1 MHSSNE
7 SSRLLGTPPPSLGP
21 AVVVNNPV
29 TTRRARP
36 PLLSVPSSQS
46 VRSAR
51 SAKSVEPMIAHYRLC
66 DVDLLNLEAIAES
79 HSKNFNRWAYVSYYL
94 PVLRWLPQYN
104 VRNSLL
110 GDVLAGSTMASF
122 QMPLVMSLATSLAKL
137 PPLVGLY
144 SVVGAALAYAV
155 FGGVPV
161 LVVGPLPSTAVL
173 YGQVIEDIM
182 HLAKEMELTNLEV
195 SATISVGTSAILLA
209 CGLLKGGFL
218 DNIFLRALLK
228 GFIGAMGV
236 VMIINQF
243 DIQLGLQDIAK
254 EQPHHTIVEKIVFAF
269 SNIHQAHRLTV
280 CITAAT
286 LFIVLLVTKFKNTL
300 VNKYGVKLAVYIP
313 ELLGM
318 VVVATI
324 LSYTFDWESKGVA
337 IVGDLTK
344 AKAPKAALASE
355 SIIINPFK
363 ISRFPLFKKVFQ
375 TSFLC
380 LILGFFDSTTA
391 TKALGARYNYNVSSN
406 RELVALGMCNFAIT
420 MFGGLP
426 SFGALGRSKVNIL
439 AGALT
444 PMAIVVMAIVV
455 IFAIRYL
462 LPSLYYLP
470 ECVLALST
478 TIIGLVVLAELPHDI
493 SFFWSIDGYEEI
505 ASLMIVFA
513 TTIFWNV
520 ESGVI
525 LAIVIA
531 VIRIIKAGTQSRIH
545 VLGRVPNTSVFRNAD
560 ELIEESFS
568 TYTDAEH
575 EENSESNSADNLAEL
590 VAEIQ
595 QIEGVLIIKIPEPLN
610 FANLGALRGRL
621 SRMEKFGTLLVHPS
635 QPSMRGFEDGA
646 IKFVI
651 FDCKGMTSIDASA
664 TQTLFEIVQRYSE
677 VNNICVS
684 FARVPTKS
692 QVRNR
697 FIKLGLTAIVN
708 SNYKRFVK
716 GRSTLALNSGGSN
729 NSLRNYSVA
738 TRLGDGFFLSIDE
751 ALKAFEIEGV

>member
-1 MHSSNE
+1 MPSPAE
-7 SSRLLGTPPPSLGP
+7 SARLLGTPPPSSGP
-21 AVVVNNPV
+21 VPTPTNPP
-29 TTRRARP
+29 RRARP

-51 SAKSVEPMIAHYRLC
+51 SVRSMEPVIANYRSC
-66 DVDLLNLEAIAES
+66 DVDSINLESISDS
-79 HSKNFNRWAYVSYYL
+79 HKNFSRWAYISYYL
-94 PVLRWLPQYN
+94 PILRWLPQYN
-104 VRNSLL
+104 AKESLL
-110 GDVLAGSTMASF
+110 GDVLAGATMASF

-144 SVVGAALAYAV
+144 SVVGAATAYAI

-161 LVVGPLPSTAVL
+161 LVVGPSPGTAVL
-173 YGQVIEDIM
+173 YGQVIEDIV
-182 HLAKEMELTNLEV
+182 HSSKEMKLTNLEV
-195 SATISVGTSAILLA
+195 SATISVGMSAILLA
-209 CGLLKGGFL
+209 CGLLKWGFL
-218 DNIFLRALLK
+218 DNIFSRALLK

-243 DIQLGLQDIAK
+243 VIQLGLQDLAAK
-254 EQPHHTIVEKIVFAF
+254 EPHHSIIDKVVFAVT
-269 SNIHQAHRLTV
+269 NAHQAHRLTV
-280 CITAAT
+280 CVTVFT
-286 LFIVLLVTKFKNTL
+286 LLIVLIVRKFKNTL
-300 VNKYGVKLAVYIP
+300 VNRYGIKSAVYIP

-324 LSYTFDWESKGVA
+324 LSYSFDWESKGVE

-344 AKAPKAALASE
+344 TKKTKAAVVAAE

-363 ISRFPLFKKVFQ
+363 LSRFPLFKKVFQ

-380 LILGFFDSTTA
+380 SILGFFDSTTA

-439 AGALT
+439 AGAST
-444 PMAIVVMAIVV
+444 PMATSIMAAIVV
-455 IFAIRYL
+455 IAIRYL
-462 LPSLYYLP
+462 LPLLYYLP

-478 TIIGLVVLAELPHDI
+478 TIIGLTVLEEVPHDI
-493 SFFWSIDGYEEI
+493 AFFWEIDGYDEI
-505 ASLMIVFA
+505 ISLLVVFA
-513 TTIFWNV
+513 TTILWSV

-531 VIRIIKAGTQSRIH
+531 VVRIIKAGTQSRIH
-545 VLGRVPNTSVFRNAD
+545 ILGRVPNTSVFRNAD

-568 TYTDAEH
+568 TYTEAEH
-575 EENSESNSADNLAEL
+575 QANSESTSTDNLAEL

-610 FANLGALRGRL
+610 FANSGALRGRL
-621 SRMEKFGTLLVHPS
+621 SRIEKFGTLSVHPS
-635 QPSMRGFEDGA
+635 QPSNRGFEDGA

-664 TQTLFEIVQRYSE
+664 TQTLCEIVRRYSE

-684 FARVPTKS
+684 FARVPTNS

-697 FIKLGLTAIVN
+697 FRSSGIAGIVN
-708 SNYKRFVK
+708 SNYKRYVK
-716 GRSTLALNSGGSN
+716 GRSSQMLSGGGSST
-729 NSLRNYSVA
+729 SLRTYTVA

-751 ALKAFEIEGV
+751 ALKAFDIESV

>member
-1 MHSSNE
+1 MPPPAE
-7 SSRLLGTPPPSLGP
+7 SARLLGSTPPPSQLPSGTNGNT
-21 AVVVNNPV
+21 AA
-29 TTRRARP
+29 RRARP

-51 SAKSVEPMIAHYRLC
+51 SVKSMEPVIANYRLC
-66 DVDLLNLEAIAES
+66 DVDLINLEALSEA
-79 HSKNFNRWAYVSYYL
+79 HSKSFNRWAYVSYYL
-94 PVLRWLPQYN
+94 PILRWLPQYSAKA
-104 VRNSLL
+104 SLL
-110 GDVLAGSTMASF
+110 GDVLAGATMASF
-122 QMPLVMSLATSLAKL
+122 QVPLVMSLATSLAKL

-144 SVVGAALAYAV
+144 SVVGAASAYAV

-173 YGQVIEDIM
+173 YGQVIEEIM
-182 HLAKEMELTNLEV
+182 HVWKDKSLTNLEV
-195 SATISVGTSAILLA
+195 SATISVGMSAILLA
-209 CGLLKGGFL
+209 CGLLKWGFL
-218 DNIFLRALLK
+218 DNIFSRALLK

-243 DIQLGLQDIAK
+243 DIQLGLQDIADK
-254 EQPHHTIVEKIVFAF
+254 EPHHTIVEKVVFAA
-269 SNIHQAHRLTV
+269 SNIHMAHKLTV
-280 CITAAT
+280 CITCAT
-286 LFIVLLVTKFKNTL
+286 LLIVLLVRKMKNIL
-300 VNKYGVKLAVYIP
+300 VNKHGIKQAVYIP
-313 ELLGM
+313 ELLAM

-324 LSYTFDWESKGVA
+324 LSYTLDWESKGVE

-344 AKAPKAALASE
+344 TKKTDPSHGAA

-363 ISRFPLFKKVFQ
+363 LSRFPLFKKVFQ

-380 LILGFFDSTTA
+380 SILGFFDSTTA

-444 PMAIVVMAIVV
+444 PMAIVIMAALVV
-455 IFAIRYL
+455 VAIKYL
-462 LPSLYYLP
+462 LPFLYYLP

-478 TIIGLVVLAELPHDI
+478 TIIGLTVIEEVPQDVM
-493 SFFWSIDGYEEI
+493 FFWGIDGHDEI
-505 ASLMIVFA
+505 ISLFLVFA

-531 VIRIIKAGTQSRIH
+531 VVRIIKAGTQSRIH
-545 VLGRVPNTSVFRNAD
+545 ILGRVPNTSVFRNAD
-560 ELIEESFS
+560 ELIEESFATFTEAEQEGDSNTTS
-568 TYTDAEH
+568 T
-575 EENSESNSADNLAEL
+575 DNLADL

-610 FANLGALRGRL
+610 FANLGALRSRL
-621 SRMEKFGTLLVHPS
+621 SRIEKFGTLLVHPS
-635 QPSMRGFEDGA
+635 QPSMRGFEEGA

-664 TQTLFEIVQRYSE
+664 TQTLCEIVRRYSE
-677 VNNICVS
+677 VNDICVS
-684 FARVPTKS
+684 FARVPTNT
-692 QVRNR
+692 QVRSR
-697 FIKLGLTAIVN
+697 FRKLGLADIVN

-716 GRSTLALNSGGSN
+716 GRSSHRSGGEV
-729 NSLRNYSVA
+729 RTYTVA

-751 ALKAFEIEGV
+751 ALKAFDIEGV

>member
-1 MHSSNE
+1 MSPPAE
-7 SSRLLGTPPPSLGP
+7 STRLLGTPPPSLGP
-21 AVVVNNPV
+21 NPSNNP
-29 TTRRARP
+29 TRRARP

-46 VRSAR
+46 VRSVRSAR
-51 SAKSVEPMIAHYRLC
+51 SMDPVIADYRLC
-66 DVDLLNLEAIAES
+66 DVDLLNLEALEAN
-79 HSKNFNRWAYVSYYL
+79 KNFSRWAYVSYYL
-94 PVLRWLPQYN
+94 PILRWLPNYSAKQN
-104 VRNSLL
+104 LL
-110 GDVLAGSTMASF
+110 GDTLAGATMASF

-144 SVVGAALAYAV
+144 SVVGAATAYAI

-161 LVVGPLPSTAVL
+161 LVVGPLPGTAVL
-173 YGQVIEDIM
+173 YGQVIDDIM
-182 HLAKEMELTNLEV
+182 HSHKEMELTNLEV
-195 SATISVGTSAILLA
+195 SATISVGMSAILLA
-209 CGLLKGGFL
+209 CGLLKWGFL

-243 DIQLGLQDIAK
+243 DIQMGLQDLAAK
-254 EQPHHTIVEKIVFAF
+254 EPHQSIVDKVVFAVK
-269 SNIHQAHRLTV
+269 NALEAHKLTV
-280 CITAAT
+280 AITVLT
-286 LFIVLLVTKFKNTL
+286 LLIVLFVRKFKNTL
-300 VNKYGVKLAVYIP
+300 VNRYGIKLAVYIP

-324 LSYTFDWESKGVA
+324 LSYTLDWESKGVE
-337 IVGDLTK
+337 IVGDLTSTK
-344 AKAPKAALASE
+344 KKDVAAE
-355 SIIINPFK
+355 SVIINPFK
-363 ISRFPLFKKVFQ
+363 LSRFPLFKKVFQ

-380 LILGFFDSTTA
+380 SILGFFDSTTA

-406 RELVALGMCNFAIT
+406 RELVALGMANFAIT

-444 PMAIVVMAIVV
+444 PMATLIMAVIVV
-455 IFAIRYL
+455 IAIRYL
-462 LPSLYYLP
+462 LPLLYFLP

-478 TIIGLVVLAELPHDI
+478 TIIGLTVLEEVPHDVA
-493 SFFWSIDGYEEI
+493 FFWGIDGYDEI
-505 ASLMIVFA
+505 VSLLVVFA
-513 TTIFWNV
+513 TTIFWSV

-531 VIRIIKAGTQSRIH
+531 VVRIIKAGTQSRIH
-545 VLGRVPNTSVFRNAD
+545 ILGRVPNTSVFRNAD
-560 ELIEESFS
+560 ELIEESFF
-568 TYTDAEH
+568 TYTEAEH
-575 EENSESNSADNLAEL
+575 QDDATSTDNLAEL

-621 SRMEKFGTLLVHPS
+621 SRIEKFGSLLVHPS
-635 QPSMRGFEDGA
+635 QPSVRGFEEGA

-664 TQTLFEIVQRYSE
+664 TQTLCEIVRRYSE
-677 VNNICVS
+677 VNHICVS
-684 FARVPTKS
+684 FARVPTNS

-697 FIKLGLTAIVN
+697 FRQLGIVGIVN
-708 SNYKRFVK
+708 SNYERYVK
-716 GRSTLALNSGGSN
+716 GRSSPQLNGANSST
-729 NSLRNYSVA
+729 SLRTYTVA
-738 TRLGDGFFLSIDE
+738 KRLGNGFFLSIDE
-751 ALKAFEIEGV
+751 ALKAFDIEGV

>member
-1 MHSSNE
+1 MPPPSE
-7 SSRLLGTPPPSLGP
+7 SSRLLSTPPPSLGP
-21 AVVVNNPV
+21 NSS
-29 TTRRARP
+29 TRRARP

-46 VRSAR
+46 VRSVRSAR
-51 SAKSVEPMIAHYRLC
+51 SMDSVIADYRLC
-66 DVDLLNLEAIAES
+66 DVDLLNLESLEAHKS
-79 HSKNFNRWAYVSYYL
+79 FNRWAYVSYYL
-94 PVLRWLPQYN
+94 PILRWLPNYSAKQ
-104 VRNSLL
+104 SLL
-110 GDVLAGSTMASF
+110 GDTLAGATMASF

-144 SVVGAALAYAV
+144 SVVGAAAAYAV

-173 YGQVIEDIM
+173 YGQVIQDIL
-182 HLAKEMELTNLEV
+182 HSHKEMELTNLEV

-209 CGLLKGGFL
+209 CGLLKWGFL

-243 DIQLGLQDIAK
+243 DIQMGLQHLAAK
-254 EQPHHTIVEKIVFAF
+254 QPPQSIVDKVVFAVV
-269 SNIHQAHRLTV
+269 NALEAHRLTV
-280 CITAAT
+280 AITVTT
-286 LFIVLLVTKFKNTL
+286 LIIVLLVRKLKNVL
-300 VNKYGVKLAVYIP
+300 VGRYGFKLAVYIP
-313 ELLGM
+313 ELLAM

-324 LSYTFDWESKGVA
+324 LSYTLDWESKGVE

-344 AKAPKAALASE
+344 TKTSEVSTASL
-355 SIIINPFK
+355 IVNPFK
-363 ISRFPLFKKVFQ
+363 LSRFPLFKRVFQ

-380 LILGFFDSTTA
+380 SILGFFDSTTA

-406 RELVALGMCNFAIT
+406 RELVALGMANFAIT

-444 PMAIVVMAIVV
+444 PMATLIMAVIVV
-455 IFAIRYL
+455 IAIRYL
-462 LPSLYYLP
+462 LPLLYFLP

-478 TIIGLVVLAELPHDI
+478 TIIGLTVLEEIPHDVTFYWGI
-493 SFFWSIDGYEEI
+493 SGYDEI
-505 ASLMIVFA
+505 VSLLLVFA

-531 VIRIIKAGTQSRIH
+531 VVRIIKAGTQSRIH
-545 VLGRVPNTSVFRNAD
+545 ILGRVPNTTVFRNAD

-568 TYTDAEH
+568 TYTEAEH
-575 EENSESNSADNLAEL
+575 QEGNGETDNLAEL

-621 SRMEKFGTLLVHPS
+621 SRIEKFGTLLVHPS
-635 QPSMRGFEDGA
+635 QPSVRGFEKGA

-651 FDCKGMTSIDASA
+651 FDCKGMTCINASA
-664 TQTLFEIVQRYSE
+664 TQTLCEIVRRYSE
-677 VNNICVS
+677 VDNICVS
-684 FARVPTKS
+684 FARVPTNS

-697 FIKLGLTAIVN
+697 FRQLGIVGIVN
-708 SNYKRFVK
+708 YNYERFVK
-716 GRSTLALNSGGSN
+716 GRSTPRLSGGSSST
-729 NSLRNYSVA
+729 SLRTYTVA
-738 TRLGDGFFLSIDE
+738 KRLGNGFFLSIDE
-751 ALKAFEIEGV
+751 ALKALDIESV